1 MKTSEMADA
10 PLSISVAREWART
23 IAHARGRA
31 HELQSSGRVARRIE
45 RSGAQRP
52 RNQLRERVNHASF
65 DRDGKRPRDTG

>member
-45 RSGAQRP
+45 RSGAQSP
-52 RNQLRERVNHASF
+52 RNRNRERVNSVT
-65 DRDGKRPRDTG
+65 RISV